1 MVSVETGEVAMERA
15 ELDRVTRHFES
26 LVRERFPDAPIQRI
40 AVLQYGDEPEVE
52 PGELV
57 VRVFIESGTGDDE
70 RERAVEAFRDA
81 HRVAIREL
89 RRDLDKLPEVGALD
103 FVPSGED
110 EEGGLHGPRI
120 RLGRPR
126 GALET
131 GGVPLIPV
139 MARLGPADLE
149 TVDALVTAGIAA
161 SRAEAVRWALA
172 RIRERP
178 AYQKLRERARD
189 IEELKSQF

>member
-1 MVSVETGEVAMERA
+1 MERPD
-15 ELDRVTRHFES
+15 LNRVTRQFKR
-26 LVRERFPDAPIQRI
+26 LVKERFSDAPIQRV

-52 PGELV
+52 PGELL
-57 VRVFIESGTGDDE
+57 VRVIIESGTSSDE

-81 HRVAIREL
+81 HRAAIREL
-89 RRDLDKLPEVGALD
+89 RRDLDKLPEVGALE

-110 EEGGLHGPRI
+110 QQGGFRGPRI

-126 GALET
+126 GDLEA

-149 TVDALVTAGIAA
+149 TVDALVTAGIAG

-178 AYQKLRERARD
+178 AYLKLRERARD